1 LESQSPQL
9 LLPASDGQGR
19 AKNHQLISRGRCDG
33 NVGGDLVKT
42 KPSDLLNLDH
52 YPLDQHE
59 TSSFQE
65 LIARSQSDMA
75 ELGYVEL
82 PHFITEQAT
91 GALIDDAERLATRAF
106 RSHGPGT
113 AYLELPDET
122 QWPEGHPRR
131 RWQPYGVGAVSYD
144 LIPLHSPLRALYES
158 DLLLR
163 FLEAVLNR
171 GPLFRYA
178 DPFGALNLAVMGEG
192 DELQWHFDQTDF
204 VVSLA
209 IQHADEGG
217 NFDVVPKIRTTG
229 DEHYDDV
236 AAVLNGDH
244 SKMVTLPMTP
254 GTLLIFEGRNSIHR
268 VSPLSGPTKRYVGL
282 LGYDTK
288 ADTMSSDLLRTVRY
302 GRTQAFATPPT
313 DWPLT

>member
-1 LESQSPQL
+1 
-9 LLPASDGQGR
+9 
-19 AKNHQLISRGRCDG
+19 
-33 NVGGDLVKT
+33 
-42 KPSDLLNLDH
+42 
-52 YPLDQHE
+52 
-59 TSSFQE
+59 
-65 LIARSQSDMA
+65 
-75 ELGYVEL
+75 
-82 PHFITEQAT
+82 
-91 GALIDDAERLATRAF
+91 
-106 RSHGPGT
+106 
-113 AYLELPDET
+113 
-122 QWPEGHPRR
+122 
-131 RWQPYGVGAVSYD
+131 
-144 LIPLHSPLRALYES
+144 
-158 DLLLR
+158 
-163 FLEAVLNR
+163 
-171 GPLFRYA
+171 
-178 DPFGALNLAVMGEG
+178 MGEG
-192 DELQWHFDQTDF
+192 DDLQWHFDQTDF